1 VDRHEARALLG
12 VRPGAG
18 RDEVDR
24 AFRRAARFH
33 HPDHG
38 GDPSRFRSVVL
49 ARQVLMGADVRPAF
63 GRVVIVPSRS
73 IFGVLEEM
81 VRLMRSLTR
90 KNAPPPRVR

>member
-1 VDRHEARALLG
+1 MDRHEARAVLG

-49 ARQVLMGADVRPAF
+49 ARQILMGPDARPQF

-73 IFGVLEEM
+73 VFGVLEDV
-81 VRLMRSLTR
+81 VRLVRTLTR
-90 KNAPPPRVR
+90 RTAPRPRVR

>member
-1 VDRHEARALLG
+1 MLG

-38 GDPSRFRSVVL
+38 GDPSRFRSIVL
-49 ARQVLMGADVRPAF
+49 ARQILVDPDLRPAL

-73 IFGVLEEM
+73 VFGILEDM
-81 VRLMRSLTR
+81 VRLVRTLTR
-90 KNAPPPRVR
+90 RSEPPPRVR